1 MEMYAGILVKYN
13 DKVLLC
19 KRCANC
25 TLAGQWSMPCGHG
38 EGNENMKITA
48 VREFFEETNIK
59 LRTGDIRLVEYFPSR
74 TGKGLVYVYLY
85 ESKEEIYPDLVNAK
99 DGREHSE
106 CGYYSINEL
115 DGLTLSPEMKKI
127 IIKVLS

>member
-1 MEMYAGILVKYN
+1 MESYAGILVKCN

-19 KRCANC
+19 KRCADC
-25 TLAGQWSMPCGHG
+25 TLGGQWSMPCGHG

-48 VREFFEETNIK
+48 VREFFEETDIK
-59 LRTGDIRLVEYFPSR
+59 LRVNSISLVDFFPSR

-85 ESKEEIYPDLVNAK
+85 ESKEEIYPDLINAK

>member
-1 MEMYAGILVKYN
+1 MGFIMEMYAGILVKYN

-19 KRCANC
+19 KRCADC

-48 VREFFEETNIK
+48 IREFFEETNIK
-59 LRTGDIRLVEYFPSR
+59 LRGRDIRLVEYFPSR

-85 ESKEEIYPDLVNAK
+85 ESKFIICTSCHQMVQF
-99 DGREHSE
+99 
-106 CGYYSINEL
+106 C
-115 DGLTLSPEMKKI
+115 LSPNLVKE
-127 IIKVLS
+127 IIKTVIWSVQNVFKH

>member
-1 MEMYAGILVKYN
+1 MESYAGILVKCN

-19 KRCANC
+19 KRCADC
-25 TLAGQWSMPCGHG
+25 TLGGQWSMPCGHG

-48 VREFFEETNIK
+48 TREFFEETNIK
-59 LRTGDIRLVEYFPSR
+59 LRVNSVSLVDFFPSR

-85 ESKEEIYPDLVNAK
+85 ESKEEIFPDLVNAK

-115 DGLTLSPEMKKI
+115 DELTLSPEMKKI